1 MTVLLPAAIV
11 WFGSLLYAADPAV
24 PRVALQDPVDPTVL
38 ARITTAPG
46 TPPVEIAVRVPI
58 DLEQSAATPAPDVD
72 ARLADYEARRILLW
86 PVIALPPDH
95 AAATRWRTLLQQWL
109 ARHRGHLAV
118 LELRVTE
125 EALPFAGFAIQAAAT
140 DLRAVAASA
149 RLAIGGPITGS
160 DGLPRLIDAS
170 VAPYVDLIAM
180 PSRASADLALT
191 SLRSAAPAVKAVLID
206 QQLPDDP
213 DAARIAL
220 IDLHVMS
227 LASDVVAI
235 VAKGPPPAI
244 EAAVGG
250 LRPLATLLSGQVTA
264 IDVGS
269 SSLTLRAQGQDVTAQ
284 VSFRL
289 LFENRTFGTYLFYR
303 SEENRAPL
311 DVTLNVPIEGK
322 PIVVD
327 LGRGTQAAAGEYRRD
342 GQTVHV
348 QGPRTGRPMLLDFNA
363 EASGVFAE
371 RTEVS
376 AERRLSVEE
385 IIASHRLQ
393 QASQDLLIQHYSAR
407 VLMEQHFRPTVADP
421 GYDVVT
427 ENHFFSGPDGVEW
440 EELSFAVNG
449 SHWGAKRPPFPLL
462 QPEKVLSLPLQ
473 LRFGTDY
480 RYRLDGVERV
490 DGFDCY
496 VVKFDPVEQA
506 KQSLYRGTV
515 WIDRRTFA
523 RVKVQA
529 VQTNLSAPVVS
540 NEEVQRY
547 RPVVSIDGTPLF
559 LFEGLT
565 ARQIVMIAGRNLLV
579 EKSVAFSDF
588 VVNGADFVDAR
599 QAARAGERIMYK
611 ETDQGLRYY
620 VKQGTGRVVS
630 DRATQ
635 KAKAMAMGVTIDP
648 SFAFPLPIFGINY
661 LNFALGGRQDSQL
674 AMLFAGVLAAVNIQR
689 PKIGRTPFDA
699 SVDLFVIAVPSSDRV
714 HDASGERPAER
725 VITWPETTGLN
736 LGWQYTPFQKVTFQ
750 YQLRFDAYHKDT
762 TTTDAFRVP
771 SSTITN
777 GLGGAYEFRRAGYS
791 FVANGAWYKRANW
804 KPWGLADPSAPGE
817 GLDTPQQTYVRYS
830 AGLSRDLYV
839 GIFQK
844 VHFNAGY
851 FGGQHLDRFS
861 RYQFGLF
868 DDTRIHGV
876 PASGLR
882 FDDLAMVR
890 GSYTFNIFEQY
901 RIDLFLERAAGRD
914 RATDT
919 SWQSLTGTGIAL
931 NVRAPFGTILRA
943 DIGHS
948 FLPARY
954 RGIGSTVLQIM
965 FLKPLGGP

>member
-1 MTVLLPAAIV
+1 MILLPSVMV
-11 WFGSLLYAADPAV
+11 WFGSLLYAADPAM
-24 PRVALQDPVDPTVL
+24 PRVALQDPVDATAL
-38 ARITTAPG
+38 ARIMTTIG
-46 TPPVEIAVRVPI
+46 RPPLEIAVRVPI
-58 DLEQSAATPAPDVD
+58 DLEQPTTPPADVET
-72 ARLADYEARRILLW
+72 RLATYEARGVQLW
-86 PVIALPPDH
+86 PVVALPSDQAG
-95 AAATRWRTLLQQWL
+95 AARWRAALQQWI

-125 EALPFAGFAIQAAAT
+125 EALPFAGFALQAAAT
-140 DLRAVAASA
+140 DVRAAAPSA
-149 RLAIGGPITGS
+149 RLAIGGPITAS
-160 DGLPRLIDAS
+160 DSLPRLIDAS
-170 VAPYVDLIAM
+170 VAPYVDLIAVS
-180 PSRASADLALT
+180 SRASADQALA
-191 SLRSAAPAVKAVLID
+191 SLKGVAPALKAVLIE
-206 QQLPDDP
+206 QRLPENS
-213 DAARIAL
+213 DAARTAM
-220 IDLHVMS
+220 IDLHVAS
-227 LASDVVAI
+227 LGSDVVAI
-235 VAKGPPPAI
+235 ASEGEPRAL
-244 EAAVGG
+244 EAAVSA
-250 LRPLATLLSGQVTA
+250 LRPLRSLLSGQVNA
-264 IDVGS
+264 IDAGA
-269 SSLTLRAQGQDVTAQ
+269 SSLKLSAQGEDVTAQ
-284 VSFRL
+284 VPYRL

-311 DVTLNVPIEGK
+311 DVTLNVPIEGT

-327 LGRGTQAAAGEYRRD
+327 LGRGTQAPAAGYRRE

-348 QGPRTGRPMLLDFNA
+348 QAPRTSRPMLLDFNA
-363 EASGVFAE
+363 EASEVFAE

-376 AERRLSVEE
+376 AERQLSVEE

-393 QASQDLLIQHYSAR
+393 QASQDLLMQHYSAR

-427 ENHFFSGPDGVEW
+427 ENRFFFGPDGVEW
-440 EELSFAVNG
+440 EELSFSVNG
-449 SHWGAKRPPFPLL
+449 SRWGANRPPFPLL

-473 LRFGTDY
+473 LRFGEDY

-496 VVKFDPVEQA
+496 VVKFDPVER
-506 KQSLYRGTV
+506 KESLYRGTV

-547 RPVVSIDGTPLF
+547 RPVVSVAGVPLF

-579 EKSVAFSDF
+579 EKSVKFTDF
-588 VVNGADFVDAR
+588 VVNGADFVETR
-599 QAARAGERIMYK
+599 QAARAGNRIMYR

-648 SFAFPLPIFGINY
+648 SFSFPLPIFGINY

-674 AMLFAGVLAAVNIQR
+674 AMLFAGVLAAINIQR
-689 PKIGRTPFDA
+689 PKIGHTPFDV
-699 SVDLFVIAVPSSDRV
+699 SVDMFGIAVPSSDRV
-714 HDASGERPAER
+714 HDAQGERSGER

-736 LGWQYTPFQKVTFQ
+736 LGWQFTPFQKGTFQ

-762 TTTDAFRVP
+762 TTVDAFQVP

-777 GLGGAYEFRRAGYS
+777 GVGGAYEYRRGGYS
-791 FVANGAWYKRANW
+791 FVANGAWYNRASW
-804 KPWGLADPSAPGE
+804 KPWGLADPSAHGG
-817 GLDTPQQTYVRYS
+817 GLEPPQRTYLKYS
-830 AGLSRDLYV
+830 AGLSRDLFI

-844 VHFNAGY
+844 LHFNAGY

-901 RIDLFLERAAGRD
+901 RIDLFLERASGRD
-914 RATDT
+914 RTTDR

-948 FLPARY
+948 LLPSRY
-954 RGIGSTVLQIM
+954 RGIGSTVIQIM

>member
-1 MTVLLPAAIV
+1 MILLPSAMV
-11 WFGSLLYAADPAV
+11 WFGSLLYAADPGI
-24 PRVALQDPVDPTVL
+24 PRVALQDPVDATAL
-38 ARITTAPG
+38 TRMMTTMG
-46 TPPVEIAVRVPI
+46 RPPLEIAVRVPI
-58 DLEQSAATPAPDVD
+58 ELEQSTTPPADVE
-72 ARLADYEARRILLW
+72 ARVASYEARGARLW
-86 PVIALPPDH
+86 PVVALPSDQAG
-95 AAATRWRTLLQQWL
+95 AARWRALLQQWI

-118 LELRVTE
+118 LELRVPE
-125 EALPFAGFAIQAAAT
+125 DALPFAGFALQAAAT
-140 DLRAVAASA
+140 DLRAAAPSA
-149 RLAIGGPITGS
+149 RIAIGGPITSS
-160 DGLPRLIDAS
+160 DSLTRLIDAS
-170 VAPYVDLIAM
+170 VAPYVDLIAVS
-180 PSRASADLALT
+180 SRAAADQALA
-191 SLRSAAPAVKAVLID
+191 SLKRVAPAIKAVLTE
-206 QQLPDDP
+206 QRLPQDP
-213 DAARIAL
+213 DGARTAL
-220 IDLHVMS
+220 IDLHVVS
-227 LASDVVAI
+227 LGSDVVA
-235 VAKGPPPAI
+235 VAAQGESRAL
-244 EAAVGG
+244 EAAVSA
-250 LRPLATLLSGQVTA
+250 LRPLVPLLNGQVNA
-264 IDVGS
+264 IDAGA
-269 SSLTLRAQGQDVTAQ
+269 SSLKLSVQGEDTTAK
-284 VSFRL
+284 VPYRL

-311 DVTLNVPIEGK
+311 DVTLNVPIEGT
-322 PIVVD
+322 PVVVD
-327 LGRGTQAAAGEYRRD
+327 LGRGTQAPAGGYRRE

-348 QGPRTGRPMLLDFNA
+348 QAPQTGSPMLLDFNA
-363 EASGVFAE
+363 EASEVFAE

-393 QASQDLLIQHYSAR
+393 QASQDLLMQHYSAR

-427 ENHFFSGPDGVEW
+427 ENRYFSGPDGVEW

-449 SHWGAKRPPFPLL
+449 SHWGANRPPFPLL

-473 LRFGTDY
+473 LRFGEDY
-480 RYRLDGVERV
+480 HYRLEGMERV

-496 VVKFDPVEQA
+496 VVKFDPVEG

-523 RVKVQA
+523 RVRVQA

-547 RPVVSIDGTPLF
+547 GPVVSIEGVPLF

-579 EKSVAFSDF
+579 EKSVKFTDF
-588 VVNGADFVDAR
+588 VVNGADFVETR
-599 QAARAGERIMYK
+599 QAARAGDRIMYR

-630 DRATQ
+630 ERATQ

-674 AMLFAGVLAAVNIQR
+674 AMLFAGVLAAINIQR
-689 PKIGRTPFDA
+689 PKIGHTPFDV
-699 SVDLFVIAVPSSDRV
+699 SVDMFGIAVPSSDRV
-714 HDASGERPAER
+714 HDARGERSGER

-736 LGWQYTPFQKVTFQ
+736 LGWQFTPFQKATFQ

-762 TTTDAFRVP
+762 TTVDAFQVP

-777 GLGGAYEFRRAGYS
+777 GVGGAYEYRRGGYS
-791 FVANGAWYKRANW
+791 FVANGAWYNRASW
-804 KPWGLADPSAPGE
+804 KPWGLADPSAPGD
-817 GLDTPQQTYVRYS
+817 GLETPQRTYLKYS
-830 AGLSRDLYV
+830 AGLSRDLFI

-882 FDDLAMVR
+882 FDDLAMIR

-901 RIDLFLERAAGRD
+901 RIDLFLERASGRD
-914 RATDT
+914 RATDRH
-919 SWQSLTGTGIAL
+919 WQSLTGTGIAL

-948 FLPARY
+948 LLPSRY
-954 RGIGSTVLQIM
+954 RGIGSTVIQIM

>member
-1 MTVLLPAAIV
+1 MILLPSAIV

-24 PRVALQDPVDPTVL
+24 PRVALQDPVDATVL
-38 ARITTAPG
+38 ARIMTTVGAP
-46 TPPVEIAVRVPI
+46 PIEIAVRVPI
-58 DLEQSAATPAPDVD
+58 DLEQSPATPTADVG
-72 ARLADYEARRILLW
+72 ARLADYEARRIQLW
-86 PVIALPPDH
+86 PVIALPSDQ
-95 AAATRWRTLLQQWL
+95 AGATRWRTLLQQWL

-118 LELRVTE
+118 VELRVPE
-125 EALPFAGFAIQAAAT
+125 GAPPFTGFAIQAAAT
-140 DLRAVAASA
+140 DLRAVAPSA
-149 RLAIGGPITGS
+149 RLAIGGPITES
-160 DGLPRLIDAS
+160 DGLARLIDAN

-180 PSRASADLALT
+180 SSRASADRALA
-191 SLRSAAPAVKAVLID
+191 SLRREAPAVKAVLID
-206 QQLPDDP
+206 QQLPEDP
-213 DAARIAL
+213 DAARTAL

-235 VAKGPPPAI
+235 VAEGKPRAL
-244 EAAVGG
+244 EAAVAA
-250 LRPLATLLSGQVTA
+250 LRPLATLLSGQVNA

-269 SSLTLRAQGQDVTAQ
+269 SSLTLSAQGQDVTAQ
-284 VSFRL
+284 VPFRL

-311 DVTLNVPIEGK
+311 DVTLNVPIEGT

-327 LGRGTQAAAGEYRRD
+327 LNRGTQAPAGEYRRE

-348 QGPRTGRPMLLDFNA
+348 QGPRTGRPMLIDFNA
-363 EASGVFAE
+363 EASEVFAE

-393 QASQDLLIQHYSAR
+393 QASQDLLMQHYSAR
-407 VLMEQHFRPTVADP
+407 VRMEQHFRPTVADP

-427 ENHFFSGPDGVEW
+427 DNHFFSGPDGVEW
-440 EELSFAVNG
+440 EELSFSVNG
-449 SHWGAKRPPFPLL
+449 SHWGANRPPFPLL

-473 LRFGTDY
+473 LRFGDDY

-496 VVKFDPVEQA
+496 VVKFDPVEA

-547 RPVVSIDGTPLF
+547 RPVVSVEGTPLF

-579 EKSVAFSDF
+579 EKSVSFSDF
-588 VVNGADFVDAR
+588 VVNGADFVEAR
-599 QAARAGERIMYK
+599 QAARAGDRIMYR

-630 DRATQ
+630 DRPTQ

-674 AMLFAGVLAAVNIQR
+674 AMLFAGVLAAINIQR
-689 PKIGRTPFDA
+689 PKIGHTPFDA
-699 SVDLFVIAVPSSDRV
+699 SVDLFGIAVPSSDRV
-714 HDASGERPAER
+714 HDAGGERPGER

-762 TTTDAFRVP
+762 TTTDAFQVP

-777 GLGGAYEFRRAGYS
+777 GLGGAYEYRRAGYS
-791 FVANGAWYKRANW
+791 FVANGAWYRRAQW
-804 KPWGLADPSAPGE
+804 KPWGLAYPSAPGA
-817 GLDTPQQTYVRYS
+817 GLDAPQPTYLRYS
-830 AGLSRDLYV
+830 AGLSRDLFV
-839 GIFQK
+839 GVFQK

-914 RATDT
+914 RATDRT
-919 SWQSLTGTGIAL
+919 WQSLTGTGMAL

-948 FLPARY
+948 FLPSRY